1 VDSEEKANAAIA
13 GPTILVLIQTC
24 LLDTTFDY
32 DKVFW
37 GPSGPDA
44 LIRVIASTP
53 AHVARASS
61 DQTNR
66 FDMDID
72 MDAWAEWEHILR
84 FELPTLTPLLH
95 TSNIDSRVDSV
106 YHAFNEACKATMK
119 TVGAAPGFNSRWWND
134 ECKAAAK
141 ATRGGFWMEEEARQA
156 NVHLKKVVREAKRN
170 WANDY
175 ITTANIWEVAAWRHG
190 RRSSL
195 IPALLGGD
203 SNLVYDHEGMASLL
217 SARFFT
223 EEGEPIP
230 TTFYDDPPPPY
241 CPARSTTSLKWN

>member
-84 FELPTLTPLLH
+84 FELPPLTPLLH

-141 ATRGGFWMEEEARQA
+141 ATRGASGWRKR
-156 NVHLKKVVREAKRN
+156 LAK
-170 WANDY
+170 
-175 ITTANIWEVAAWRHG
+175 
-190 RRSSL
+190 
-195 IPALLGGD
+195 P
-203 SNLVYDHEGMASLL
+203 M
-217 SARFFT
+217 FT
-223 EEGEPIP
+223 S
-230 TTFYDDPPPPY
+230 
-241 CPARSTTSLKWN
+241 RK